1 MVRRSVSL
9 SVTVVSPSK
18 MVEPVEMLFGMWTWV
33 GPARH
38 VLDGGAYWC
47 HLARGLV
54 SG

>member
-38 VLDGGAYWC
+38 VLDGVHIGATWQE
-47 HLARGLV
+47 V
-54 SG
+54 W